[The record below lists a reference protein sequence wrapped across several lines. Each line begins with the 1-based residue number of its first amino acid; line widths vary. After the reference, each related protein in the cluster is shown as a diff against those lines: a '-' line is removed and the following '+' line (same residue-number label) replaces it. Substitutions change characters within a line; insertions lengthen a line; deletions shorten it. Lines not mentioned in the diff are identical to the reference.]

1 MEDPCIKISLVGL
14 EEEVELTDSEQEGQ
28 EEEADTLGE
37 AVEKAEGILVGV
49 AVDPLMLDTISRMI
63 VVTKRLSWSSDYHI
77 SDKLTYRSA

>member
-1 MEDPCIKISLVGL
+1 MEDPCITISLVGL

-49 AVDPLMLDTISRMI
+49 AVDPLMLDTISKMI
-63 VVTKRLSWSSDYHI
+63 VVTKRLVMV
-77 SDKLTYRSA
+77 K

>member
-37 AVEKAEGILVGV
+37 EVEKAEGILVGV

-63 VVTKRLSWSSDYHI
+63 VVTKRLVMV
-77 SDKLTYRSA
+77 K

>member
-14 EEEVELTDSEQEGQ
+14 EEAVELTDSEEEGQ

-63 VVTKRLSWSSDYHI
+63 VVTKRLVMV
-77 SDKLTYRSA
+77 K

>member
-1 MEDPCIKISLVGL
+1 MEDPCITISLVGL

-37 AVEKAEGILVGV
+37 AVEKAKGILVGV

-63 VVTKRLSWSSDYHI
+63 VVTKRLVMV
-77 SDKLTYRSA
+77 K

>member
-1 MEDPCIKISLVGL
+1 MEDPCITISLVGL

-49 AVDPLMLDTISRMI
+49 AVDPLMLDTISKMI
-63 VVTKRLSWSSDYHI
+63 VATERLVMV
-77 SDKLTYRSA
+77 K

>member
-14 EEEVELTDSEQEGQ
+14 EEEVELTDSEEEGQ

-49 AVDPLMLDTISRMI
+49 AVDL
-63 VVTKRLSWSSDYHI
+63 
-77 SDKLTYRSA
+77 

>member
-1 MEDPCIKISLVGL
+1 MEDPCVKISLVGL

-37 AVEKAEGILVGV
+37 AVEKAGGILVGV

-63 VVTKRLSWSSDYHI
+63 VVTKRLVMV
-77 SDKLTYRSA
+77 K

>member
-1 MEDPCIKISLVGL
+1 MEDPCITISLVGL

-49 AVDPLMLDTISRMI
+49 AVDPLMLDTISKMI
-63 VVTKRLSWSSDYHI
+63 VATKRLVMV
-77 SDKLTYRSA
+77 K

>member
-14 EEEVELTDSEQEGQ
+14 EEEVELTDSEEEGQ

-63 VVTKRLSWSSDYHI
+63 VVIKRLVMV
-77 SDKLTYRSA
+77 K

>member
-1 MEDPCIKISLVGL
+1 MEDPCITISLVGL

-63 VVTKRLSWSSDYHI
+63 VVTKRLVMV
-77 SDKLTYRSA
+77 K

>member
-1 MEDPCIKISLVGL
+1 MEDPCITISLVGL

-63 VVTKRLSWSSDYHI
+63 VATKRLVMV
-77 SDKLTYRSA
+77 K

>member
-1 MEDPCIKISLVGL
+1 MGL

-49 AVDPLMLDTISRMI
+49 AVDPL
-63 VVTKRLSWSSDYHI
+63 I

>member
-37 AVEKAEGILVGV
+37 AVEKAEGILLGV

-63 VVTKRLSWSSDYHI
+63 VVTKRLVMV
-77 SDKLTYRSA
+77 K

>member
-37 AVEKAEGILVGV
+37 AVEKARGILVGV
-49 AVDPLMLDTISRMI
+49 AVDPLMLDTISKMI
-63 VVTKRLSWSSDYHI
+63 VVTKRLVMV
-77 SDKLTYRSA
+77 K

>member
-1 MEDPCIKISLVGL
+1 MEDPCITISLVAL

-49 AVDPLMLDTISRMI
+49 AVDPLMLDTISKMI
-63 VVTKRLSWSSDYHI
+63 VVTKRLVMV
-77 SDKLTYRSA
+77 K

>member
-14 EEEVELTDSEQEGQ
+14 EEEVELTDSEEEGQ

-63 VVTKRLSWSSDYHI
+63 VVTKRLVMV
-77 SDKLTYRSA
+77 K

>member
-63 VVTKRLSWSSDYHI
+63 VVTKRLVMV
-77 SDKLTYRSA
+77 K

>member
-1 MEDPCIKISLVGL
+1 MEDLCIKISLVGL
-14 EEEVELTDSEQEGQ
+14 EEEVELTDSEEEGQ

-63 VVTKRLSWSSDYHI
+63 VVTKRLVMV
-77 SDKLTYRSA
+77 K

>member
-49 AVDPLMLDTISRMI
+49 AVDPLMLDTISKMI
-63 VVTKRLSWSSDYHI
+63 VVTKRLVMV
-77 SDKLTYRSA
+77 K

>member
-1 MEDPCIKISLVGL
+1 MEDLCIKISLVGL

-63 VVTKRLSWSSDYHI
+63 VVTKRLVMV
-77 SDKLTYRSA
+77 K

>member
-63 VVTKRLSWSSDYHI
+63 VVIKRLVMV
-77 SDKLTYRSA
+77 K

>member
-49 AVDPLMLDTISRMI
+49 AVDPLMLDTISRMV
-63 VVTKRLSWSSDYHI
+63 VVTKRLVMV
-77 SDKLTYRSA
+77 K

>member
-37 AVEKAEGILVGV
+37 AVEKAKGILVGV
-49 AVDPLMLDTISRMI
+49 AVDPLMLDTISKMI
-63 VVTKRLSWSSDYHI
+63 VVTKRLVMV
-77 SDKLTYRSA
+77 K

>member
-1 MEDPCIKISLVGL
+1 MEDPCITISLVGL

-63 VVTKRLSWSSDYHI
+63 VVIKRLVMV
-77 SDKLTYRSA
+77 K

>member
-1 MEDPCIKISLVGL
+1 MEDPCITISLVGL

-49 AVDPLMLDTISRMI
+49 AVDPL
-63 VVTKRLSWSSDYHI
+63 I